1 MNEMKKQN
9 ITIKLK
15 NMSKNSGVY
24 KMLDRTGNVIYI
36 GKAKNLKNRVSQY
49 FTESNN
55 NIRMQACKRTL
66 LPTRGGN
73 SGPNYG
79 NTDTLSES
87 KSDGKWSKS
96 MVQVAVVSGRQ

>member
-1 MNEMKKQN
+1 MIEMKKQN

-49 FTESNN
+49 FTQSNYN
-55 NIRMQACKRTL
+55 NKMAVSYTHL
-66 LPTRGGN
+66 TLPTI
-73 SGPNYG
+73 
-79 NTDTLSES
+79 LL
-87 KSDGKWSKS
+87 
-96 MVQVAVVSGRQ
+96 V